1 MKNLVAI
8 AVVTLVMAMGTSMS
22 AQSPSQQFGIGAII
36 GGMNAVTAQYALS
49 PAFHLGAGLGLE
61 LRDGN
66 TNLQFSP
73 YAKFIFAGSKE
84 LKPFLLGV
92 FSIGSSSSGVTG
104 VEGTTSTALNF
115 GGGVEYFVTPN
126 FGIWAGVIVL
136 NLPLSPTG
144 SKVGFGILSPSLGAE
159 WFL

>member
-1 MKNLVAI
+1 MKKVVAI
-8 AVVTLVMAMGTSMS
+8 AVVALVLVMGTQLK
-22 AQSPSQQFGIGAII
+22 AQSPSQQFGIGAMV

-66 TNLQFSP
+66 SFVSFAP

-84 LKPFLLGV
+84 LKPFLLGI
-92 FSIGSSSSGVTG
+92 FSINSSSSGQTG
-104 VEGTTSTALNF
+104 VEGSTSTALNF

-126 FGIWAGVIVL
+126 FGIWAGIVVL
-136 NLPLSPTG
+136 NLPLSPSG
-144 SKVGFGILSPSLGAE
+144 SKVGFGILSPTVGAE